1 MSRGPADPLP
11 PERFEAILRRSATG
25 FGLQLEPRAVQKLS
39 RYLAELDR
47 WRRRVNL
54 TGDLDAEELAGHALE
69 SLLASGLIGRAEEVV
84 DIGSGAG
91 FPGMPLAIGRPDLA
105 VALVEPR
112 GKRAAF
118 LRHVCRELGLSNVT
132 VIEGRIEEVGGQT
145 FGVAT
150 TRAVGGFGTWIGGA
164 AFLRPDGALLAW
176 TTDPAAVAG
185 ELPGFELER
194 ALPVPG
200 SKKRVVAVL
209 RKRS

>member
-11 PERFEAILRRSATG
+11 PEQFEKILRRKAPA
-25 FGLQLEPRAVQKLS
+25 FGLDLDASRTDRLS

-69 SLLASGLIGRAEEVV
+69 SLLASDLVAHSEKVV

-145 FGVAT
+145 FGIAT
-150 TRAVGGFGTWIGGA
+150 TRAVGGLGTWVGDA

-176 TTDPAAVAG
+176 TTDPAAVARQ
-185 ELPGFELER
+185 LPGFELER
-194 ALPVPG
+194 AVPVPG
-200 SKKRVVAVL
+200 SKKRAIAVL